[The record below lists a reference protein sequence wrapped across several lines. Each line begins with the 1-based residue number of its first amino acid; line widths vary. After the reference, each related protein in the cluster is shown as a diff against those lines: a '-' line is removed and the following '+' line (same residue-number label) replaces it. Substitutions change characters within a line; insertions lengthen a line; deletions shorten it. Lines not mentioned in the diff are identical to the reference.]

1 MCTIQYIPASKAEKK
16 RKEGKKRNG
25 DFIFKEDESVS
36 VVRAN
41 VYTYMHM
48 QLE

>member
-1 MCTIQYIPASKAEKK
+1 MCTIHTASKAEKK
-16 RKEGKKRNG
+16 RKEGKKKRNG
-25 DFIFKEDESVS
+25 DFVFKEDESVS

-48 QLE
+48 QVE